1 MYTVK
6 KAELFKT
13 AYLPNQLVNDQRNSI
28 AFVGRSNVGKSS
40 LMNVLINTKIAKVS
54 STPGKTR
61 SINYFLVNERDYF
74 VDLPGYGY
82 AKRSE
87 SELRKWEKL
96 MTEYFST
103 AERLSMLFTLIDSR
117 HSLIKADFIFLEW
130 ILQFHIPIAVIL
142 TKTDKLSQQKIQES
156 VRETRERI
164 QPYGDFELFPVSSTK
179 RKGIKELMSFIG
191 AVLK

>member
-1 MYTVK
+1 MYNVK
-6 KAELFKT
+6 RAELSRT
-13 AYLPNQLVNDQRNSI
+13 AYLPNQLINDSRKGI

-61 SINYFLVNERDYF
+61 SINYFLVNDKDYF
-74 VDLPGYGY
+74 IDLPGYGY
-82 AKRSE
+82 ARRSE

-96 MTEYFST
+96 MTEFFSDD
-103 AERLSMLFTLIDSR
+103 EKLSMLFMLIDSR
-117 HSLIKADFIFLEW
+117 HSLIKADFVFLEW
-130 ILQFHIPIAVIL
+130 IIQFQIPIAIIL
-142 TKTDKLSQQKIQES
+142 TKTDKLSTQKIQIAIK
-156 VRETRERI
+156 ETREKI
-164 QPYGDFELFPVSSTK
+164 QPFGDFEIFPFSSTK